1 LDAQASA
8 ILKKVIE
15 NMGIKVI
22 VPAITKAMRGDGK
35 VENVELAD
43 GQVLPADLV
52 LISTG
57 VSANLE
63 LAKSAGLA
71 VNRGVLV
78 NEHMVTSNPDILA
91 AGDLTEFQ
99 GRSYGLW
106 IPAKNQGTIA
116 GQNAVGKETS
126 FLGDPPSTRL
136 KVLGVDVFSVGQFA
150 PGMEG
155 DRLVAESGDG
165 GYKSFLFRE
174 GKMIGSILLGDA
186 SMANKV
192 KAAIEGKRDFP
203 ELLGENLDVESVIR
217 AL

>member
-1 LDAQASA
+1 
-8 ILKKVIE
+8 
-15 NMGIKVI
+15 M
-22 VPAITKAMRGDGK
+22 
-35 VENVELAD
+35 
-43 GQVLPADLV
+43 
-52 LISTG
+52 
-57 VSANLE
+57 
-63 LAKSAGLA
+63 
-71 VNRGVLV
+71 
-78 NEHMVTSNPDILA
+78 
-91 AGDLTEFQ
+91 
-99 GRSYGLW
+99 
-106 IPAKNQGTIA
+106 
-116 GQNAVGKETS
+116 
-126 FLGDPPSTRL
+126 
-136 KVLGVDVFSVGQFA
+136 DVFSVGQFA